1 MSLEVSSPTQ
11 KTAWVVKV
19 WRLGTSRAVTLSLQK
34 GAYTMTG
41 NTPQRI
47 IVIFDS
53 DRAGELLDLLTQAGA
68 RLDLVGFAQ
77 PWQVAAI
84 DRIMKKDST
93 YSS

>member
-1 MSLEVSSPTQ
+1 
-11 KTAWVVKV
+11 
-19 WRLGTSRAVTLSLQK
+19 
-34 GAYTMTG
+34 MTG